1 MFHSSADHI
10 NLFNVAQILD
20 LDFKELQVKVCY

>member
-1 MFHSSADHI
+1 MFHSSADHL

-20 LDFKELQVKVCY
+20 LDFAELQVSV